1 MQLPQENCLQVWTSL
16 KSVSTT
22 YFRLPI
28 NENRLRHKVNRYWNI
43 WVAWVLVNSIET
55 FDRNRLKNGR
65 QIECLHI
72 GSRPLTQVIPI
83 WLYLLILSKSWL
95 PVFQHMVALLW
106 PSVSKMLNFSSFLN
120 LTIFDN
126 ISDGSWFVERWNLYL
141 IFMKSIASNL
151 IKKWREFNCCFSFKK

>member
-1 MQLPQENCLQVWTSL
+1 MRPLTLN
-16 KSVSTT
+16 
-22 YFRLPI
+22 
-28 NENRLRHKVNRYWNI
+28 
-43 WVAWVLVNSIET
+43 
-55 FDRNRLKNGR
+55 RNRLKNGR

-151 IKKWREFNCCFSFKK
+151 IKSGENSIAAFHLKNRLSWCNSNFHTYKND